1 MFVHKDIIIV
11 FLFLFVVSL
20 ILLIIFIK
28 DLKIISKSLQ
38 NFKGNAVRSDK
49 VFFFNLFQPLIFNLN
64 LIIKN
69 LNEKSKFSR
78 LRIFF
83 YDYFFQFFPDP
94 LLIIDQNNII
104 IEMNEQAI
112 DFFGEDSKQKNIF
125 SAIRIP
131 ELSSLIDESVK
142 QKKPVEK
149 ELNLIYPKEKIFNI
163 WVSGRR
169 DLGKNKLNFIRLFD
183 ATSQHNI
190 QNIQRDFIANASHEL
205 KTPIASIIG
214 YCETL
219 INESP
224 KKNSK
229 KEEFLKTMF
238 NEASRMSSLV
248 KDLLSLTR
256 IERIEYIPPE
266 GKVNLNEILEN
277 IRKICKERKFLS
289 KTKYQFSIPKRKTE
303 IIGDE
308 SELEQVFF
316 NIIEN
321 ALTHSQSKKPVLI
334 KLMTKLN
341 TVVFLV
347 QDFGIGI
354 SNQNIPMLT
363 KRFYRIDT
371 SRPRD
376 TGHTG
381 LGLSIVKHILN
392 RHNAQLNIQSEVN
405 KGSSFSITFEKYKS
419 S

>member
-38 NFKGNAVRSDK
+38 NFKGSAVRSDK

-131 ELSSLIDESVK
+131 ELSSLIDESIK
-142 QKKPVEK
+142 QKRPVEK

-163 WVSGRR
+163 WISGRR

-277 IRKICKERKFLS
+277 IRKTCKERKFLS

-321 ALTHSQSKKPVLI
+321 ALTHSQSKKPVQI

>member
-38 NFKGNAVRSDK
+38 NFKGSAVRSDK

-163 WVSGRR
+163 WISGRR

-277 IRKICKERKFLS
+277 IRKTCKERKFLS

-321 ALTHSQSKKPVLI
+321 ALTHSQSKKPVQI

>member
-112 DFFGEDSKQKNIF
+112 NFFGEDSKQKNIF

-183 ATSQHNI
+183 TTSQHNI

-277 IRKICKERKFLS
+277 IRKTCKERKFLS

-321 ALTHSQSKKPVLI
+321 ALTHSQSKKPVQI

>member
-1 MFVHKDIIIV
+1 MFIHKDIIIV
-11 FLFLFVVSL
+11 FLFMFL
-20 ILLIIFIK
+20 ILLVLLVIFIK

-38 NFKGNAVRSDK
+38 SFKGKGIRSDK
-49 VFFFNLFQPLIFNLN
+49 VFFFNLFQPIIFNTN
-64 LIIKN
+64 LIIKS
-69 LNEKSKFSR
+69 LNEKSKFAR

-112 DFFGEDSKQKNIF
+112 EFFGEDSKQKNIY
-125 SAIRIP
+125 STLRIP
-131 ELSSLIDESVK
+131 ELSLLIDESVK
-142 QKKPVEK
+142 LRKPVEK
-149 ELNLIYPKEKIFNI
+149 ELNLIYPREKVFNV

-169 DLGKNKLNFIRLFD
+169 DLGKNKLSFIRLFD
-183 ATSQHNI
+183 TTSQHNI
-190 QNIQRDFIANASHEL
+190 QDIQRDFIANASHEL
-205 KTPIASIIG
+205 KTPITSIIG

-219 INESP
+219 LEDSS

-229 KEEFLKTMF
+229 KQEFLRTIF
-238 NEASRMSSLV
+238 NEANRMSSLV

-256 IERIEYIPPE
+256 IERIEHTPPE
-266 GKVNLNEILEN
+266 EKINLVEILKN
-277 IRKICKERKFLS
+277 VKKTCKERKFLS
-289 KTKYQFSIPKRKTE
+289 KTKYNISIPKRNVE

-308 SELEQVFF
+308 LELQQVFF
-316 NIIEN
+316 NIVEN
-321 ALTHSQSKKPVLI
+321 AITHSQSKKTIQI
-334 KLMTKLN
+334 KLIQKSK
-341 TVVFLV
+341 TVIFQV

-363 KRFYRIDT
+363 KRFYRIDA

-392 RHNAQLNIQSEVN
+392 RHNAQLNIQSEIN
-405 KGSSFSITFEKYKS
+405 KGSIFSITFHKV
-419 S
+419 

>member
-38 NFKGNAVRSDK
+38 NFKGSAVRSDK

-112 DFFGEDSKQKNIF
+112 NFFGEDSKQKNIF

-163 WVSGRR
+163 WISGRR

-277 IRKICKERKFLS
+277 IRKTCKERKFLS

-321 ALTHSQSKKPVLI
+321 ALTHSQSKKPVQI

-405 KGSSFSITFEKYKS
+405 KGSSFSVTFEKYKS

>member
-38 NFKGNAVRSDK
+38 NFKGSAVRSDK

-112 DFFGEDSKQKNIF
+112 NFFGEDSKQKNIF

-183 ATSQHNI
+183 KTSQHNI

-277 IRKICKERKFLS
+277 IRKTCKERKFLS

-303 IIGDE
+303 IIDDE

-321 ALTHSQSKKPVLI
+321 ALTHSQSKKPVQI

-405 KGSSFSITFEKYKS
+405 KGSSFSITFERYKS

>member
-38 NFKGNAVRSDK
+38 NFKGSAVRSDK

-142 QKKPVEK
+142 QKKPVER

-183 ATSQHNI
+183 TTSQHNI

-277 IRKICKERKFLS
+277 IRKTCKERKFLS
-289 KTKYQFSIPKRKTE
+289 KTKYQFSIPRRKTE

-405 KGSSFSITFEKYKS
+405 KGSSFSITFEKYKAS
-419 S
+419 

>member
-38 NFKGNAVRSDK
+38 NFKGSAVRSDK

-112 DFFGEDSKQKNIF
+112 NFFGENSKQKNIF

-142 QKKPVEK
+142 QKKPVER

-183 ATSQHNI
+183 TTSQHNI

-277 IRKICKERKFLS
+277 IRKTCKERKFLS

-321 ALTHSQSKKPVLI
+321 ALTHSQSKKPVQI

>member
-64 LIIKN
+64 LIIKK

-112 DFFGEDSKQKNIF
+112 NFFGEDSKQKNIF

-142 QKKPVEK
+142 QKRPVEK

-169 DLGKNKLNFIRLFD
+169 DLGKNKLNVSNDSNPTHISQEMFFLKRLY
-183 ATSQHNI
+183 
-190 QNIQRDFIANASHEL
+190 E
-205 KTPIASIIG
+205 II
-214 YCETL
+214 
-219 INESP
+219 
-224 KKNSK
+224 NSK
-229 KEEFLKTMF
+229 NYINTCIFAQLSYQASDSFRMIINSKIDLAKFISF
-238 NEASRMSSLV
+238 NQVDANSLV
-248 KDLLSLTR
+248 
-256 IERIEYIPPE
+256 
-266 GKVNLNEILEN
+266 LN
-277 IRKICKERKFLS
+277 
-289 KTKYQFSIPKRKTE
+289 
-303 IIGDE
+303 
-308 SELEQVFF
+308 
-316 NIIEN
+316 
-321 ALTHSQSKKPVLI
+321 
-334 KLMTKLN
+334 
-341 TVVFLV
+341 
-347 QDFGIGI
+347 
-354 SNQNIPMLT
+354 
-363 KRFYRIDT
+363 
-371 SRPRD
+371 
-376 TGHTG
+376 
-381 LGLSIVKHILN
+381 
-392 RHNAQLNIQSEVN
+392 
-405 KGSSFSITFEKYKS
+405 
-419 S
+419 

>member
-49 VFFFNLFQPLIFNLN
+49 VFFFNLFQPLIFNIN

-112 DFFGEDSKQKNIF
+112 NFFGENSKQKNIF

-142 QKKPVEK
+142 QKKPVER

-183 ATSQHNI
+183 TTSQHNI

-277 IRKICKERKFLS
+277 IRKTCKERKFLS

-321 ALTHSQSKKPVLI
+321 ALTHSQSKKPVQI
-334 KLMTKLN
+334 KLITKLN

-405 KGSSFSITFEKYKS
+405 KGSSFSIRFEKYKS

>member
-20 ILLIIFIK
+20 ILLIIFIT

-112 DFFGEDSKQKNIF
+112 NFFGEDSKQKNIF

-142 QKKPVEK
+142 QKRPVEK

-163 WVSGRR
+163 WVSGHK

-183 ATSQHNI
+183 TTSQHNV
-190 QNIQRDFIANASHEL
+190 QNIQKDFIANASHEL

-219 INESP
+219 LNEPP
-224 KKNSK
+224 KIKSK
-229 KEEFLKTMF
+229 KEDFLKTMF
-238 NEASRMSSLV
+238 NEATRMSSLV
-248 KDLLSLTR
+248 KDLLSLSR

-266 GKVNLNEILEN
+266 EKVNLIEILEN
-277 IRKICKERKFLS
+277 VKKTCQERKFLS
-289 KTKYQFSIPKRKTE
+289 KTKYKFTIPKSNIE
-303 IIGDE
+303 IIGDKT
-308 SELEQVFF
+308 ELQQVFF

-321 ALTHSQSKKPVLI
+321 AITHSQSKRAVQI
-334 KLMTKLN
+334 KLMQKQRK
-341 TVVFLV
+341 VMFLV

-363 KRFYRIDT
+363 KRFYRID
-371 SRPRD
+371 SARPRD

-392 RHNAQLNIQSEVN
+392 RHNAELKIHSEID
-405 KGSSFSITFEKYKS
+405 KGSLFSISFDKL
-419 S
+419 

>member
-1 MFVHKDIIIV
+1 MFIHKDIIIV
-11 FLFLFVVSL
+11 FLFVFL
-20 ILLIIFIK
+20 ILLILFVIFIK

-38 NFKGNAVRSDK
+38 NFKGKTIDSDK
-49 VFFFNLFQPLIFNLN
+49 VFFFNLFQPIVFNLN
-64 LIIKN
+64 LIIKK
-69 LNEKSKFSR
+69 LNEKSKYSR

-83 YDYFFQFFPDP
+83 YDYFFKFFPDP
-94 LLIIDQNNII
+94 LLIVDQNNVI

-112 DFFGEDSKQKNIF
+112 EFFGEDSKQRNIF
-125 SAIRIP
+125 STLRIP
-131 ELSSLIDESVK
+131 ELSSLIDESIK

-149 ELNLIYPKEKIFNI
+149 ELNLIYPREKVFKV

-183 ATSQHNI
+183 TTSQHNI
-190 QNIQRDFIANASHEL
+190 QDIQRDFISNASHEL
-205 KTPIASIIG
+205 KTPITSIIN

-219 INESP
+219 LEESSS

-229 KEEFLKTMF
+229 KEEFLVAMS
-238 NEASRMSSLV
+238 NEANRMSSLV

-256 IERIEYIPPE
+256 IERIEHSPPE
-266 GKVNLNEILEN
+266 EKTNLIEILKN
-277 IRKICKERKFLS
+277 VQKACKERKFLG
-289 KTKYQFSIPKRKTE
+289 KTKYKFFIPKSKIE
-303 IIGDE
+303 IIGDKI
-308 SELEQVFF
+308 ELQQVFF

-321 ALTHSQSKKPVLI
+321 AITHSESKKPIQI
-334 KLMTKLN
+334 KLFSKSN
-341 TVVFLV
+341 KASFIV

-363 KRFYRIDT
+363 KRFYRINS

-392 RHNAQLNIQSEVN
+392 RHNAELNIQSELN
-405 KGSSFSITFEKYKS
+405 KGSSFSIAFDKA
-419 S
+419 

>member
-112 DFFGEDSKQKNIF
+112 NFFGEDSKQKNIF

-142 QKKPVEK
+142 QKKPVER

-163 WVSGRR
+163 WISGRR

-277 IRKICKERKFLS
+277 IRKTCKERKFLS

-321 ALTHSQSKKPVLI
+321 ALTHSQSKKPVQI

>member
-112 DFFGEDSKQKNIF
+112 NFFGEDSKQKNIF

-142 QKKPVEK
+142 QKRPVEK

-183 ATSQHNI
+183 TTSQHNV

-205 KTPIASIIG
+205 KTPISSIIG

-219 INESP
+219 LNEPP
-224 KKNSK
+224 KIKSK
-229 KEEFLKTMF
+229 KEDFLKTMF
-238 NEASRMSSLV
+238 NEATRMSSLV
-248 KDLLSLTR
+248 KDLLSLSR

-266 GKVNLNEILEN
+266 EKVSLIEILEN
-277 IRKICKERKFLS
+277 VKKTCQERKFLS
-289 KTKYQFSIPKRKTE
+289 KTKYKFTIPKSNIE
-303 IIGDE
+303 IIGDKT
-308 SELEQVFF
+308 ELQQVFF

-321 ALTHSQSKKPVLI
+321 AITHSQSKRAVQI
-334 KLMTKLN
+334 KLMQKQRK
-341 TVVFLV
+341 VMFLV

-363 KRFYRIDT
+363 KRFYRIDS

-392 RHNAQLNIQSEVN
+392 RHNAELKIHSEID
-405 KGSSFSITFEKYKS
+405 KGSLFSISFDKL
-419 S
+419 

>member
-277 IRKICKERKFLS
+277 IRKTCKERKFLS

-321 ALTHSQSKKPVLI
+321 ALTHSQSKKPVQI

>member
-38 NFKGNAVRSDK
+38 NFKGSAVRSDK

-112 DFFGEDSKQKNIF
+112 NFFGEDSKQKNIF

-163 WVSGRR
+163 WISGRR

-277 IRKICKERKFLS
+277 IRKTCKERKFLS

-308 SELEQVFF
+308 SELEQVFL

-321 ALTHSQSKKPVLI
+321 ALTHSQSKKPVQI

-405 KGSSFSITFEKYKS
+405 KGSSFSITFERYKS

>member
-112 DFFGEDSKQKNIF
+112 NFFGEDSKQKNIF

-183 ATSQHNI
+183 TTSQHNV

-219 INESP
+219 LNESSKNKI
-224 KKNSK
+224 KKRD
-229 KEEFLKTMF
+229 FLKTMF
-238 NEASRMSSLV
+238 NEATRMSSLV
-248 KDLLSLTR
+248 KDLLSLSR

-266 GKVNLNEILEN
+266 EKVNLIEILEN
-277 IRKICKERKFLS
+277 VKKTCQERKFLS
-289 KTKYQFSIPKRKTE
+289 KTKYKFSIPKSNFE
-303 IIGDE
+303 IIGDKT
-308 SELEQVFF
+308 ELQQVFF

-321 ALTHSQSKKPVLI
+321 AITHSQSKRPVQI
-334 KLMTKLN
+334 KLMQK
-341 TVVFLV
+341 
-347 QDFGIGI
+347 Q
-354 SNQNIPMLT
+354 
-363 KRFYRIDT
+363 K
-371 SRPRD
+371 
-376 TGHTG
+376 
-381 LGLSIVKHILN
+381 K
-392 RHNAQLNIQSEVN
+392 
-405 KGSSFSITFEKYKS
+405 
-419 S
+419 

>member
-142 QKKPVEK
+142 QKKPVER

-277 IRKICKERKFLS
+277 IRKTCKERKFLS

-321 ALTHSQSKKPVLI
+321 ALTHSQSKKPVQI

>member
-38 NFKGNAVRSDK
+38 NFKESAVRSDK

-163 WVSGRR
+163 WISGRR

-183 ATSQHNI
+183 TTSQHNI

-266 GKVNLNEILEN
+266 GKVNLNKILEN
-277 IRKICKERKFLS
+277 IRKTCKERKFLS

-321 ALTHSQSKKPVLI
+321 ALTHSQSKKPVQI

>member
-38 NFKGNAVRSDK
+38 NFKGSAVRSDK

-112 DFFGEDSKQKNIF
+112 NFFGEDSKQKNIF

-183 ATSQHNI
+183 TTSQHNI

-321 ALTHSQSKKPVLI
+321 ALTHSQSKKPVQI

-405 KGSSFSITFEKYKS
+405 KGSSFSVTFEKYKS

>member
-142 QKKPVEK
+142 QKRPVEK

-277 IRKICKERKFLS
+277 IRKTCKERKFLS
-289 KTKYQFSIPKRKTE
+289 KIKYQFSIPKRKTE

-321 ALTHSQSKKPVLI
+321 ALTHSQSKKPVQI